1 MTNSHSS
8 ETNVLPLIVEPEQLV
23 EHLGDPQLLIVD
35 VPLNGDSYR
44 QGTCPAPFTSTTAI

>member
-23 EHLGDPQLLIVD
+23 EHLGDL
-35 VPLNGDSYR
+35 S
-44 QGTCPAPFTSTTAI
+44 S